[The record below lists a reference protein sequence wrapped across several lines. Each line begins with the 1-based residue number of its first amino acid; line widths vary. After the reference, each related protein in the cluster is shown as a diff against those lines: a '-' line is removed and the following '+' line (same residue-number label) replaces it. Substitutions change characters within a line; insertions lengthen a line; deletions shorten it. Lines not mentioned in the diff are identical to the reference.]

1 MKSQYALF
9 SQSGAFSRFEDLDTA
24 NLPPIPLADDGAPRA
39 VPTGEAPECPDGKV
53 LTYSRVGWQLV
64 DAPEQEAPQSVTRRQ
79 MHRWLVKA
87 GVSLDGIRAKL
98 SALPEPDRSLALIDF
113 DAATYEQNN
122 PLLQSLA
129 AQMGLSV
136 ADAFLGASKE

>member
-1 MKSQYALF
+1 MKTKYALF
-9 SQSGAFSRFEDLDTA
+9 SQSGAFSRFEELYPA
-24 NLPPIPLADDGAPRA
+24 NLSPIPLADDGKPRA
-39 VPTGEAPECPDGKV
+39 VPTGDAPECPDGKA
-53 LTYSRVGWQLV
+53 LTYSRAGWQV
-64 DAPEQEAPQSVTRRQ
+64 IDAPEPEAPQSVTRRQ

-113 DAATYEQNN
+113 DAATYEQNS

-129 AQMGLSV
+129 AQMGISV
-136 ADAFLGASKE
+136 AEAFLGASKE